1 MPEGVGYPN
10 ESEQERKQR
19 IKKMKAKT
27 SKMRLGNIYD
37 EQEMNQDKGSASH
50 IKKNSKVNRALNKRR
65 KEMGLGPI
73 DVETSGKPF

>member
-1 MPEGVGYPN
+1 MPGTHDYDEKKHK
-10 ESEQERKQR
+10 ERV
-19 IKKMKAKT
+19 KKLKAKT

-65 KEMGLGPI
+65 LEMGLDPI
-73 DVETSGKPF
+73 DVETSGNTF